1 MSSFNM
7 IIGIVPRDQAELLT
21 KAAVE
26 AGAQGGTISRGKGTA
41 ANNFLQILGFG
52 DSNKDIVY
60 VLASEAETKK
70 IMNGMIQAAQEKKQP
85 FGIIFSTKVSKF
97 IKAGSVTGKEDDM
110 ADTTHQLI
118 TVIVNK
124 GFADDAMAAARNAGA
139 TGGTILSARGTAKT
153 GDEKFF
159 GMDIVPEKDMLM
171 ILAENSKVQAI
182 LEAVQNLECLNKPG
196 IGIAFTNPAE
206 NFTLLGK
213 KK

>member
-7 IIGIVPRDQAELLT
+7 IFGIVPREQAELLT
-21 KAAVE
+21 NAAVQ

-41 ANNFLQILGFG
+41 ASTFLQILGFG

-60 VLASEAETKK
+60 VLVPEAQTKT
-70 IMNGMIQAAQEKKQP
+70 IMDAMILAAADKKQP
-85 FGIIFSTKVSKF
+85 FGIVFSTRVSQF
-97 IKAGSVTGKEDDM
+97 IKAGSVTGKEDKM

-118 TVIVNK
+118 TIIVNK
-124 GFADDAMAAARNAGA
+124 GFADDAMAAARAAGA
-139 TGGTILSARGTAKT
+139 TGGTVLSARGTARA

-171 ILAENSKVQAI
+171 ILAENSKVDAI
-182 LEAVQNLECLNKPG
+182 LEAVKSLDCLNKPG

>member
-7 IIGIVPRDQAELLT
+7 IVGIVPRDEAELLT
-21 KAAVE
+21 SAAVQ
-26 AGAQGGTISRGKGTA
+26 AGAMGGTISRGKGTG
-41 ANNFLQILGFG
+41 ANNFLQILGFA

-60 VLASEAETKK
+60 VLVPEEQTPS
-70 IMNGMIQAAQEKKQP
+70 IMNSMILAAAEKKQP
-85 FGIIFSTKVSKF
+85 FGIIFSTKVSQF
-97 IKAGSVTGKEDDM
+97 IKAGSVTGKEDTM

-118 TVIVNK
+118 TIIVNK

-139 TGGTILSARGTAKT
+139 TGGTILSARGTAKS

-171 ILAENSKVQAI
+171 ILAENSKVQGI
-182 LEAVQNLECLNKPG
+182 LDAVRNLECLSKPG